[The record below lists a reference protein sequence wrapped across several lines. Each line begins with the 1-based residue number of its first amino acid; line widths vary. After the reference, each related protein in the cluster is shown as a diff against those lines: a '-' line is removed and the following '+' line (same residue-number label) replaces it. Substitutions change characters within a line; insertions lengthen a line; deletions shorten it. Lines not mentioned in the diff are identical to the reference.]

1 MMEFALLDFVSQCP
15 LRLEAAS
22 CGHPRGLTDGVYLLY
37 FHFLSISFSVYQNH
51 CIIPP
56 VQGQEE
62 QVAVTRTFEAAS
74 VSCRPLWLARAVLGG
89 VVDIL
94 P

>member
-37 FHFLSISFSVYQNH
+37 FHFFIHKLQRLSESLHHSTCSGPRRTSRGDPDLQSRQ
-51 CIIPP
+51 CIL
-56 VQGQEE
+56 QTA
-62 QVAVTRTFEAAS
+62 VAGEGCAGRRS
-74 VSCRPLWLARAVLGG
+74 
-89 VVDIL
+89 
-94 P
+94 